1 MDLIKD
7 IIDNIWIQRA
17 FWSFIVILASF
28 IIYGIISGI
37 INRREQKKSKLLA
50 NKKGHTVVRM
60 VKSIARYVL
69 IILDILI
76 ILQIFGVDISSM
88 LAAAGIASVILAFA
102 IQDALKDII
111 RGFDIVSDNYY
122 NVGDIVKIGTIEG
135 KVLTVGLKTTKIQDI
150 NTNNLVSIANRNIVE
165 AEVLSNMIDIDV
177 PFPYEVSLE
186 KAEKVLQEMVEEIK
200 RQIKLYCELRFTDA
214 EYRKLS
220 NFSES
225 SMDYRIKV
233 FGSPALRPQIRR
245 NSLEAIA
252 KVFAKHKISVPYPH
266 LDIHSDKL

>member
-7 IIDNIWIQRA
+7 IIDNIWVQRA
-17 FWSFIVILASF
+17 FWSFVVILVSF

-200 RQIKLYCELRFTDA
+200 KQDDITDA